1 MSNANVATEPSMDE
15 ILEKIQRSIAVEK
28 GEKEEQSAISITPS
42 IGTPSPEGRPN
53 EPEGKPHKAI
63 EAAAPDQRE
72 RLMSPAT
79 AGAAVAAFAQVA
91 AIRRQQRRMSEFP
104 MGGEQRTLEDVTR
117 ELLKPMMRDWLEEKL
132 VPIVERLVQTEL
144 ARALGQADGA

>member
-1 MSNANVATEPSMDE
+1 
-15 ILEKIQRSIAVEK
+15 
-28 GEKEEQSAISITPS
+28 
-42 IGTPSPEGRPN
+42 
-53 EPEGKPHKAI
+53 
-63 EAAAPDQRE
+63 
-72 RLMSPAT
+72 
-79 AGAAVAAFAQVA
+79 
-91 AIRRQQRRMSEFP
+91 